1 MIILNVSSGSLLEYV
16 LFLEALG
23 TISYCISA
31 MTVLLQVSQGVDLKI
46 QKISECVYICTH
58 ILVKECVYICTH
70 IS

>member
-31 MTVLLQVSQGVDLKI
+31 MTVVLQVSQSRFEN
-46 QKISECVYICTH
+46 SENFRMCIYMHTYIG
-58 ILVKECVYICTH
+58 
-70 IS
+70 